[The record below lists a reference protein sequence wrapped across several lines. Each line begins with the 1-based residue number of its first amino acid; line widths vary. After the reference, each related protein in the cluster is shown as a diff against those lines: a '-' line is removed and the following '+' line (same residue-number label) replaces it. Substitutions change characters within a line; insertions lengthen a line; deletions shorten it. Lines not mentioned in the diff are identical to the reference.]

1 MTYIFLKN
9 TNSEMRNGRTEKCLK
24 VVIPKKKKKFL
35 DMFWII
41 VITATKED
49 STDKMQEYKKKFL
62 NNGWLP

>member
-35 DMFWII
+35 DMF
-41 VITATKED
+41 
-49 STDKMQEYKKKFL
+49 
-62 NNGWLP
+62 